1 MKTKILQELKQR
13 YSNLGVSD
21 KAFDGVADFLSKTI
35 TEEERIP
42 EVVGNAESFL
52 KAYQSDVDKE
62 RTSVSKLRK
71 ELEGYKKEQEPK
83 PNDPK
88 PNDNQGNEPSE
99 REKQMMQEL
108 EGYKKEQEP
117 KPNDPKPNDNQ
128 GSEATEREKEMMRL
142 LEAQQKQID
151 LILGQRSHE
160 GKMAQITAL
169 LGEKKIPESFYSM
182 ALNGRTFN
190 NETDVD
196 SLVSAIEQ
204 GYTKF
209 RDESANDRF
218 SGGGKPEAGGQP
230 NDDAMAKFV
239 ELAEKGTEQI
249 LNDKK

>member
-1 MKTKILQELKQR
+1 METPVYLRISERKAMKTKILQELKQR

-88 PNDNQGNEPSE
+88 PNDNQG
-99 REKQMMQEL
+99 
-108 EGYKKEQEP
+108 G
-117 KPNDPKPNDNQ
+117 
-128 GSEATEREKEMMRL
+128 EATEREKEMMRL

>member
-42 EVVGNAESFL
+42 EVVGNTESFL

-88 PNDNQGNEPSE
+88 PNDNQG
-99 REKQMMQEL
+99 
-108 EGYKKEQEP
+108 G
-117 KPNDPKPNDNQ
+117 
-128 GSEATEREKEMMRL
+128 EATEREKEMMRL

>member
-21 KAFDGVADFLSKTI
+21 KALDGVADFLSKTI
-35 TEEERIP
+35 TEGERIP

-88 PNDNQGNEPSE
+88 PNDNQG
-99 REKQMMQEL
+99 
-108 EGYKKEQEP
+108 G
-117 KPNDPKPNDNQ
+117 
-128 GSEATEREKEMMRL
+128 EATEREKEMMRL

>member
-99 REKQMMQEL
+99 REKQMMQ
-108 EGYKKEQEP
+108 Q
-117 KPNDPKPNDNQ
+117 
-128 GSEATEREKEMMRL
+128 
-142 LEAQQKQID
+142 LEAQQKQIE
-151 LILGQRSHE
+151 LILGQRFHE
-160 GKMAQITAL
+160 GKLAQITAL

-230 NDDAMAKFV
+230 NDDAMEKFV

>member
-83 PNDPK
+83 PNDHK

-99 REKQMMQEL
+99 REKQMMQ
-108 EGYKKEQEP
+108 Q
-117 KPNDPKPNDNQ
+117 
-128 GSEATEREKEMMRL
+128 
-142 LEAQQKQID
+142 LEAQQKQIE

>member
-13 YSNLGVSD
+13 YSNLGVSE

-71 ELEGYKKEQEPK
+71 ELESYKKEQEPK

-99 REKQMMQEL
+99 REKQMMQ
-108 EGYKKEQEP
+108 Q
-117 KPNDPKPNDNQ
+117 
-128 GSEATEREKEMMRL
+128 
-142 LEAQQKQID
+142 LEAQRKQIE

-182 ALNGRTFN
+182 ALNGRTFD

-218 SGGGKPEAGGQP
+218 GGGGKPEAGGQP

>member
-88 PNDNQGNEPSE
+88 PNDNQG
-99 REKQMMQEL
+99 
-108 EGYKKEQEP
+108 G
-117 KPNDPKPNDNQ
+117 
-128 GSEATEREKEMMRL
+128 EATEREKEMMRL

>member
-71 ELEGYKKEQEPK
+71 ELEGYKKEKEPK

-88 PNDNQGNEPSE
+88 PNDNQG
-99 REKQMMQEL
+99 
-108 EGYKKEQEP
+108 G
-117 KPNDPKPNDNQ
+117 
-128 GSEATEREKEMMRL
+128 EATEREKQMMRL

-190 NETDVD
+190 NETDLD
-196 SLVSAIEQ
+196 SLVSAIEL

>member
-99 REKQMMQEL
+99 REKQMMQ
-108 EGYKKEQEP
+108 Q
-117 KPNDPKPNDNQ
+117 
-128 GSEATEREKEMMRL
+128 
-142 LEAQQKQID
+142 LEAQQKQIE

-160 GKMAQITAL
+160 GKLAQITAL